1 MAENHSVYPWF
12 EKCHFTHDLK
22 NITLSTWGAWFEK
35 CHFTHLRSV
44 YLSQLTFVR
53 NRGKCVFLLPFC
65 VFLSFFYVSLQSKK
79 KKKKKKKRRRRQ
91 NKILE
96 KQDQKIA
103 LVSFHSHRSWT
114 RRIYPLEK
122 SNPNQPP
129 QKQKDDNKV
138 SHWL

>member
-1 MAENHSVYPWF
+1 MVWPKITLH
-12 EKCHFTHDLK
+12 THDLK
-22 NITLSTWGAWFEK
+22 SVILLMIWKISLYPPEVHDLKSVILPTWGPFIFRNSLLLEIGANVYFCSPFVYFCPFMFLST
-35 CHFTHLRSV
+35 
-44 YLSQLTFVR
+44 Q
-53 NRGKCVFLLPFC
+53 
-65 VFLSFFYVSLQSKK
+65 K

-122 SNPNQPP
+122 SNPDQPL
-129 QKQKDDNKV
+129 QKQKDGNKV
-138 SHWL
+138 SH